1 MQLLRLLLP
10 RPLLSMK
17 TDAIDGDVA
26 DDGDTAKADHDNDDD
41 DDDDGDDAQIRCS
54 SILS

>member
-1 MQLLRLLLP
+1 MQLLQLFLP

-17 TDAIDGDVA
+17 TGAIDGDVA

-41 DDDDGDDAQIRCS
+41 DDDGDDAQIRCS
-54 SILS
+54 SI